1 MKVLILCNKPP
12 YPAFEGGP
20 MAMNSIVTGL
30 LEAGHQVKIL
40 TVNSPKYNVTL
51 DDIPEDYQRKTGI
64 ELIDVDLQVKPFQ
77 AFKNLFSK
85 KSYHVERFISKAFN
99 DRLVEVLKADTFD
112 VVQLETL
119 FMTPYVETIR
129 QNSKATIV
137 LRAHNVEHL
146 IWERISKGTHFFLK
160 RIFIKHLARTLRN
173 YEMNAISQVDG
184 IAAITRKDAAFFRK
198 YCATPTVDIPFG
210 VYPEQFTPNY
220 EIGDKPTFYHIG
232 SMNWMPNEEGIRWFI
247 EDCMDAVVEKTPD
260 FVFHLAGRH
269 MPEWLRELKD
279 PHVDVVG
286 EVPDAKEFVSHHDVA
301 IVPLLSGS
309 GIRIKII
316 ESMAMGKTVITTQIG
331 AEGIL
336 YDEDVNVIIAE
347 NKAKMAEAIRRI
359 NVDPASAVEIGK
371 AARKLVEE
379 VYDNRKL
386 IERLLMFYQQIKP
399 SSKITF
405 V

>member
-40 TVNSPKYNVTL
+40 SVNSPKYNVSM
-51 DDIPEDYQRKTGI
+51 DDIPEDYRKATGI
-64 ELIDVDLQVKPFQ
+64 ELIDVDLRVKPLQ

-85 KSYHVERFISKAFN
+85 KSYHVERFVSKDFN
-99 DRLVEVLKADTFD
+99 NKLVEVLKADSYD

-119 FMTPYVETIR
+119 FMAPYVETLR
-129 QNSKATIV
+129 QHSKASIV

-146 IWERISKGTHFFLK
+146 IWERIAKGTRFFLK
-160 RIFIKHLARTLRN
+160 RAFIKHLAKTLKN
-173 YEMNAISQVDG
+173 YEMNAISKVDG

-220 EIGDKPTFYHIG
+220 EVDDKPSFYHIG

-247 EDCMDAVVEKTPD
+247 NECMQTVVEKTPD

-279 PHVDVVG
+279 PHVDVIG
-286 EVPDAKEFVSHHDVA
+286 EVPNAKEFVANHNVA

-316 ESMAMGKTVITTQIG
+316 ESMAMGKAVITTQIG

-336 YDEDVNVIIAE
+336 YDEDVNIIIAE
-347 NKAKMAEAIRRI
+347 NKAKMAEAIHRI
-359 NVDPASAVEIGK
+359 NENPASAEEIGK

-386 IERLLMFYQQIKP
+386 IERLLLFYQQIKP

>member
-1 MKVLILCNKPP
+1 
-12 YPAFEGGP
+12 
-20 MAMNSIVTGL
+20 MNSIVTGL

-40 TVNSPKYNVTL
+40 SVNSPKYNVSM
-51 DDIPEDYQRKTGI
+51 DDIPEDYRKATGI
-64 ELIDVDLQVKPFQ
+64 ELIDVDLRVKPLQ

-85 KSYHVERFISKAFN
+85 KSYHVERFVSKDFN
-99 DRLVEVLKADTFD
+99 NRLVEVLKADSYD

-119 FMTPYVETIR
+119 FMAPYVETLR
-129 QNSKATIV
+129 QHSKASIV

-146 IWERISKGTHFFLK
+146 IWERIAKGTRFFLK
-160 RIFIKHLARTLRN
+160 RAFIKHLAKTLKN
-173 YEMNAISQVDG
+173 YEMNAISKVDG

-220 EIGDKPTFYHIG
+220 EVDDKPSFYHIG

-247 EDCMDAVVEKTPD
+247 NECMQTVVEKTPD

-279 PHVDVVG
+279 PHVDVIG
-286 EVPDAKEFVSHHDVA
+286 EVPNAKEFVANHNVA

-316 ESMAMGKTVITTQIG
+316 ESMAMGKAVITTQIG

-336 YDEDVNVIIAE
+336 YDEDVNIIIAE
-347 NKAKMAEAIRRI
+347 NKAKMAEAIHRI
-359 NVDPASAVEIGK
+359 NENPASAEEIGK

-386 IERLLMFYQQIKP
+386 IERLLLFYQQIKP